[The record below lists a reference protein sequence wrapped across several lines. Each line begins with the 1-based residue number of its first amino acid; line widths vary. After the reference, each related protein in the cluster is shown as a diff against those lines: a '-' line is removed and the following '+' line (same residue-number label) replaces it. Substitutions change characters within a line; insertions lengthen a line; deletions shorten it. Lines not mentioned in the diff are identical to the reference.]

1 MIPSR
6 FHMDGK
12 NLYSQTL
19 HVVFLPGFVCVSFA
33 FVTDAD
39 ENKFEYNLQGLRVKV
54 FATLMK

>member
-1 MIPSR
+1 
-6 FHMDGK
+6 MDGK